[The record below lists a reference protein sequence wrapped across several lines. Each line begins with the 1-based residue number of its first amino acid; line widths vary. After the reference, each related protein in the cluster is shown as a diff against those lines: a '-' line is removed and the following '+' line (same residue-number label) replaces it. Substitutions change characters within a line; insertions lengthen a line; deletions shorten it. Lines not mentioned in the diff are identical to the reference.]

1 MLCYKSDVQGV
12 AGDKFSMLLNTT
24 FTPQDWLEEQL
35 QKLEQ
40 ELSISS
46 ENSDLEKKVAEMRD
60 KDNKLKEAEAHYDS
74 VKQCFQ

>member
-46 ENSDLEKKVAEMRD
+46 ENSELKKVAEMCEKD
-60 KDNKLKEAEAHYDS
+60 KKCYIHHIRLA
-74 VKQCFQ
+74 